1 MEYIDMVGQI
11 IAAEHRAKALAQE
24 GARRGEEL
32 RAGLEQEKA
41 SLRESCLARAKT
53 RVEMAR
59 QAEQAK
65 AERKIARLDE
75 AQRQALARMEEVYEK
90 NRAGWTDTLFT
101 MITGVEP

>member
-1 MEYIDMVGQI
+1 MV
-11 IAAEHRAKALAQE
+11 
-24 GARRGEEL
+24 
-32 RAGLEQEKA
+32 
-41 SLRESCLARAKT
+41 
-53 RVEMAR
+53 R